1 MFALISLDVLDIKPE
16 TWLIYHDLTEGCQF
30 SNSETF
36 FMSGLAHILM
46 PFPLSFFELTSQG
59 HATSFRIYNMN
70 SASKMTLNTIKNDR
84 LLANPCFFH
93 IFDLI

>member
-46 PFPLSFFELTSQG
+46 PFPLSF
-59 HATSFRIYNMN
+59 
-70 SASKMTLNTIKNDR
+70 LN
-84 LLANPCFFH
+84 
-93 IFDLI
+93 